1 LKTKGY
7 KLVNKN
13 VLNKMACYNCSST
26 GYFIVDCPRERKDNS
41 SYKKKIY
48 IWVNLTLDK
57 N

>member
-26 GYFIVDCPRERKDNS
+26 EYFVVDCPRERKDNS

-48 IWVNLTLDK
+48 TWVNLTLDK